1 MLVAGVTPKPTL
13 PPFLCVVP
21 AAVVSLACMV
31 SVTDACRSAGVC
43 VPQDPGVHD
52 LVLCARSRVLAV
64 WCRSG
69 ETLVWEFSTVGREA
83 AVKVRKRLEIDGFVT
98 RGNPVELTVVLFG
111 DR

>member
-1 MLVAGVTPKPTL
+1 
-13 PPFLCVVP
+13 
-21 AAVVSLACMV
+21 MV

-43 VPQDPGVHD
+43 VPQDPGIHD

-83 AVKVRKRLEIDGFVT
+83 AVKVRLQTFGDKMCLL
-98 RGNPVELTVVLFG
+98 PVEGPLS
-111 DR
+111 